1 MAFIL
6 ETTSTPPEVIS
17 LAKMRKQ
24 LQLEDDFTEDDTLIS
39 DFIEAAINQA
49 ENYINSEIT
58 QKTFTV
64 TGKSF
69 EDVLAFKKQKI
80 QAVTSITYKD
90 EAGDSQTV
98 TDTNYSLQTVDK
110 FENSIVFNENFEL
123 PKVKEY
129 DPAAVTLNVT
139 VGYAANKVPKAI
151 KQAIIL
157 LVAFMYEHRVDSVKE
172 KSTAAETLLQAY
184 RRY

>member
-1 MAFIL
+1 MAFIV
-6 ETTSTPPEVIS
+6 ETTISSPEVIS

-24 LQLEDDFTEDDTLIS
+24 LELEADFTEDDDLIS
-39 DFIEAAINQA
+39 DFIDAAINQA

-58 QKTFTV
+58 EKKFTV

-69 EDVLAFKKQKI
+69 DDVLAFKKQKI
-80 QAVTSITYKD
+80 QVVDSITYKD
-90 EAGDSQTV
+90 EAGNVQTV
-98 TDTNYSLQTVDK
+98 IDTNYSLQTVDK

-129 DPAAVTLNVT
+129 DPAAVALNVT
-139 VGYAANKVPKAI
+139 VGYASGKVPKAI
-151 KQAIIL
+151 KQAVIL